1 MPTGNDLLTAVQ
13 NLASIQKDKLNQSY
27 ITYEQG
33 VMDCWNYLYYELG
46 MKDLADQMLD
56 YVYEQQEEEE

>member
-1 MPTGNDLLTAVQ
+1 
-13 NLASIQKDKLNQSY
+13 
-27 ITYEQG
+27 
-33 VMDCWNYLYYELG
+33 MDCWNYLYYELG